1 MLALCSSKTRRMAS
15 ITWRGFW
22 LVAALSRYTTGL
34 PRTVCERTGK
44 SARMRATSSEAVWG
58 LMVTATALRP
68 PRVQR
73 VAHEV
78 VTLRL
83 ELSGELRPARPD
95 DAPIHEHVHEVGV
108 YEFQDPLVMSDQ
120 EDPDLGGP

>member
-34 PRTVCERTGK
+34 PRRVCERIGK

-58 LMVTATALRP
+58 LTVTATGLRP

-73 VAHEV
+73 IAYEV

-83 ELSGELRPARPD
+83 ELSGELGTARAD
-95 DAPIHEHVHEVGV
+95 DPSVHE
-108 YEFQDPLVMSDQ
+108 
-120 EDPDLGGP
+120 